1 MSQILFYQTCL
12 ISMMGMRPTTG
23 TKWCRRVEDTAW
35 RGKDWKSTQRRVRGH
50 QKIDSSSATSAASE
64 WFWERSCWI
73 EAENFATTLTLE
85 LHKKQFGLLL
95 HVVSELASGECLSPL
110 SFLLSDQPHTNVIFC
125 WSSNWKL
132 GWYAEG
138 RAQQHKC
145 STFLCSVLLFISTVP
160 WLVTDIMTVIP
171 FS

>member
-35 RGKDWKSTQRRVRGH
+35 RGNDWKATQRRVWGH
-50 QKIDSSSATSAASE
+50 QKIDSNSATSAASE
-64 WFWERSCWI
+64 WFWERSCWM

-95 HVVSELASGECLSPL
+95 HVVSAI
-110 SFLLSDQPHTNVIFC
+110 SFRGMFVTAKFPTFWSTSYKCNLLLVV
-125 WSSNWKL
+125 KL
-132 GWYAEG
+132 KF
-138 RAQQHKC
+138 R
-145 STFLCSVLLFISTVP
+145 
-160 WLVTDIMTVIP
+160 LVCRRKGTAA
-171 FS
+171 